1 MQKSYVVVGNGVA
14 GVSAALAIRARD
26 ASGTIALVSDESDHF
41 FARTA
46 LMYAFM
52 DKLPRRAMEPYER
65 HSWRE
70 RGIDLVRARVTD
82 LDAAGHRLTLND
94 DRTLPY
100 DRLLLATGSRAR
112 RLDVPGVSD
121 DLAGLVH
128 FVTLP
133 DLDACEKYTPTTKRA
148 VVVGGGLIGIELVE
162 CLRFH
167 GVAVTFLVRE
177 PWYWPAALSREE
189 AALAAREMR
198 RHGVDVR
205 EGAAVATVARD
216 ASGRVSAVTTTAGE
230 TIACELLG
238 VCIGVEPQV
247 QWLRG
252 VTTPPTIGRG
262 VAVDATL
269 RTTLED
275 VWAAGDCAELPDG
288 RVESIWYS
296 AKRQGTLAGENM
308 SGRPKGY
315 VAPVFFN
322 SAKLFELEYTTVG
335 ALTDVADG
343 AESLYATHPTRSLSW
358 RIVHAGDKV
367 LGFNALGSRWDHTVL
382 TRWIEE
388 ERPVD
393 WVRANLRAAQFD
405 VELGRAPLHEMTA
418 RALPVQRKGASGG
431 SV

>member
-1 MQKSYVVVGNGVA
+1 MSKAYVVVGNGVA

-26 ASGTIALVSDESDHF
+26 ARGTIALVSDEGDHF
-41 FARTA
+41 FSRTA

-52 DKLPRRAMEPYER
+52 DRLPRRAMEPYER
-65 HSWRE
+65 HTWRE
-70 RGIDLVRARVTD
+70 RGIELVRARVTD
-82 LDAAGHRLTLND
+82 LDAPRHRLTLGD
-94 DRTLPY
+94 GRTLPY
-100 DRLLLATGSRAR
+100 DRLLIATGSRAR
-112 RLDVPGVSD
+112 RLDAPGITD

-128 FVTLP
+128 FVTLQ
-133 DLDACEKYTPTTKRA
+133 DLDACERYTPTTKRA

-189 AALAAREMR
+189 GEMAAREMR

-205 EGAAVATVARD
+205 EGVGLASVARD
-216 ASGRVSAVTTTAGE
+216 ESGRVASVTTSAGE

-247 QWLRG
+247 QWLQG
-252 VTTPPTIGRG
+252 VTTPPAIGRG
-262 VAVDATL
+262 VKVDATL
-269 RTTLED
+269 RSSLED
-275 VWAAGDCAELPDG
+275 VWAAGDCAELEGG

-315 VAPVFFN
+315 APPVFFN
-322 SAKLFELEYTTVG
+322 SAKLFELEFTTVG
-335 ALTDVADG
+335 ALAEVEEG
-343 AESLYATHPTRSLSW
+343 AESLYAEHPTRSISW
-358 RIVHAGDKV
+358 RIVHSGDRV

-388 ERPVD
+388 ERPVQ
-393 WVRANLRAAQFD
+393 WVRENLRRAQFD

-418 RALPVQRKGASGG
+418 RPLPVERRGVSR
-431 SV
+431 

>member
-1 MQKSYVVVGNGVA
+1 MSKAYVVVGNGVA
-14 GVSAALAIRARD
+14 GVSAALAIRSRD
-26 ASGTIALVSDESDHF
+26 ARGTISLVSDEGDHF
-41 FARTA
+41 FSRTA

-52 DKLPRRAMEPYER
+52 GRLPRRAMEPYER
-65 HSWRE
+65 HTWRE
-70 RGIDLVRARVTD
+70 RGIELVRARVTD
-82 LDAAGHRLTLND
+82 LDAGRHRLTLGD
-94 DRTLPY
+94 GRTVTY

-112 RLDVPGVSD
+112 RLNVPGVTD

-128 FVTLP
+128 FVTLQ
-133 DLDACEKYTPTTKRA
+133 DLDACERYTPTTRRA

-177 PWYWPAALSREE
+177 PWYWPAALCREE
-189 AALAAREMR
+189 GAMAAREMR

-205 EGAAVATVARD
+205 EGEAVASVARD
-216 ASGRVSAVTTTAGE
+216 EGGRVSAVTTTSGE

-238 VCIGVEPQV
+238 VCVGVEPQV
-247 QWLRG
+247 QWLEG
-252 VTTPPTIGRG
+252 VTTPPAVGRG
-262 VAVDATL
+262 VKVDAAL
-269 RTTLED
+269 RSSLED
-275 VWAAGDCAELPDG
+275 VWAAGDCAELEDG

-335 ALTDVADG
+335 ALAEVEEG
-343 AESLYATHPTRSLSW
+343 AESLYAEHPTRAISW
-358 RIVHAGDKV
+358 RIVHSGDRV

-382 TRWIEE
+382 ARWIEE
-388 ERPVD
+388 ERPLE
-393 WVRANLRAAQFD
+393 WVREHLRQAQFD
-405 VELGRAPLHEMTA
+405 VELERAPLHQMSA
-418 RALPVQRKGASGG
+418 RPLPVERRGVSR
-431 SV
+431 

>member
-1 MQKSYVVVGNGVA
+1 MSKAYVVVGNGVA
-14 GVSAALAIRARD
+14 GVSAALAIRSRD
-26 ASGTIALVSDESDHF
+26 ARAGIALVSDEGDHF
-41 FARTA
+41 FSRTA

-52 DKLPRRAMEPYER
+52 DRLPRRAMEPYER
-65 HSWRE
+65 HTWRE
-70 RGIDLVRARVTD
+70 RGIELVRARVTD
-82 LDAAGHRLTLND
+82 LDAGRHRLTLGD
-94 DRTLPY
+94 GRTLPY

-112 RLDVPGVSD
+112 RLEAPGLD
-121 DLAGLVH
+121 EGLAGLVN
-128 FVTLP
+128 FVTLQ
-133 DLDACEKYTPTTKRA
+133 DLDACEKYAPTTKRA

-189 AALAAREMR
+189 GEMVGAEMR

-205 EGAAVATVARD
+205 EGAAVASVARD
-216 ASGRVSAVTTTAGE
+216 AGGRVSAVTTTTGE

-238 VCIGVEPQV
+238 VCVGVEPQV

-252 VTTPPTIGRG
+252 VATPPTIGRG
-262 VAVDATL
+262 VRVDATL
-269 RTTLED
+269 RTSLDD

-296 AKRQGTLAGENM
+296 AKRQGALAGENM

-335 ALTDVADG
+335 ALADVEDG
-343 AESLYATHPTRSLSW
+343 AESLYATHPTRALSW

-367 LGFNALGSRWDHTVL
+367 LGFNALGSRWDHTVI

-393 WVRANLRAAQFD
+393 WVRENLRAAQFD
-405 VELGRAPLHEMTA
+405 VEFGRAPLKEMTA
-418 RALPVQRKGASGG
+418 RALPVERRGASK
-431 SV
+431 